1 MVPSWC
7 GIVAATMMA
16 AMFLTFIL
24 QIAIRY
30 TATLEWLAQA
40 FPILEPSHYG
50 WTLELC
56 LALWV
61 WIVFW
66 GAAFVVRERDHVT
79 FDVIYGHVSPRARR
93 GSPSSAVPPSVA
105 AFCGRWSRPGR
116 NSSFCG

>member
-1 MVPSWC
+1 
-7 GIVAATMMA
+7 
-16 AMFLTFIL
+16 L

-30 TATLEWLAQA
+30 SAKLEWLAQA
-40 FPILEPSHYG
+40 FPILDPSRYG

-79 FDVIYGHVSPRARR
+79 FDVIYGARQSQGAQA
-93 GSPSSAVPPSVA
+93 GSPSSPAVPPSVA
-105 AFCGRWSRPGR
+105 AFSGRSNRPGR
-116 NSSFCG
+116 SSSFYG